1 MERTFSGSEDE
12 CMNLEKDLQHFGP
25 LCTQPLCA
33 PKVMSTRGK
42 FESQVF
48 HGALIASLSTFPL
61 LGAEV
66 SGSCQIRLMTGDDLD
81 ALVSVENVCFVQ
93 PYSREPGQKNT
104 K

>member
-1 MERTFSGSEDE
+1 MGRTFSGSEDE

-48 HGALIASLSTFPL
+48 HGALIEPLHLSFAWRGGFRFLPDP
-61 LGAEV
+61 
-66 SGSCQIRLMTGDDLD
+66 IDD
-81 ALVSVENVCFVQ
+81 
-93 PYSREPGQKNT
+93 RR
-104 K
+104 